1 MKLIIAGGRDYHLT
15 PADIVRLDELRPK
28 VREVVCGGCSG
39 ADLDGELWAARHGI
53 AVAYF
58 PAHWQDHGRSAGPKR
73 NAAMAA
79 YADAVALFPGGKGTE
94 SMAKEAERAGI
105 QVFDFREPE
114 SNG

>member
-1 MKLIIAGGRDYHLT
+1 MRLIIAGGRDYHLT
-15 PADIVRLDELRPK
+15 PADIARLDALRPK

-94 SMAKEAERAGI
+94 SMAKEAAKAGI
-105 QVFDFREPE
+105 HVFDFREPE